1 MNALLGL
8 LLACLCWGISF
19 PLVRALSLD
28 QAQAVPEASTW
39 CLTSWGLVL
48 RFALA
53 AVVLGWWCRASLVR
67 MTWAE
72 WSQATGLGLFTAGG
86 MLLQMDSLSYANAST
101 VAFLTQCYVVW
112 IPLLAALRSR
122 IPPSLRTAL
131 CIAMVL
137 VGVGILAGVDPLNFS
152 LGRGELEAIG
162 SSALFTGQIL
172 WAERPIYAAN
182 RPQAVGVLS
191 FAISALAFVPVVAC
205 TAPSVE
211 VLVRLYAD
219 PWRIALLVVLAVV
232 STGIGM
238 LLMFR
243 WQRFVG
249 ATAAAVVYCTEPIWA
264 SLTAFIVPGLL
275 SLALGIDYGNEKLT
289 TALLLG
295 GSLIILANL
304 AMQWRPDRRGS

>member
-1 MNALLGL
+1 MNALVGL
-8 LLACLCWGISF
+8 LLACACWGISF

-53 AVVLGWWCRASLVR
+53 AVVLGWWCRASLVKLTR
-67 MTWAE
+67 AE
-72 WSQATGLGLFTAGG
+72 WGQAAGLGLFTAGG

-112 IPLLAALRSR
+112 IPLLAALRTR

-131 CIAMVL
+131 CIATVL
-137 VGVGILAGVDPLNFS
+137 VGVAVLAGVDPAHLA

-162 SSALFTGQIL
+162 CSVLFTGQIL
-172 WAERPIYAAN
+172 WAERTVYAAN
-182 RPQAVGVLS
+182 RPEAVGVLS
-191 FAISALAFVPVVAC
+191 FAISALAFVPVVLG
-205 TAPSVE
+205 TAPSVD

-219 PWRIALLVVLAVV
+219 PWRIALLLVLAVV

-264 SLTAFIVPGLL
+264 SMMAFVAPGLL
-275 SLALGIDYGNEKLT
+275 SLALGIDYGNERLT
-289 TALLLG
+289 GILLCG

-304 AMQWRPDRRGS
+304 GMQWQPARRGS